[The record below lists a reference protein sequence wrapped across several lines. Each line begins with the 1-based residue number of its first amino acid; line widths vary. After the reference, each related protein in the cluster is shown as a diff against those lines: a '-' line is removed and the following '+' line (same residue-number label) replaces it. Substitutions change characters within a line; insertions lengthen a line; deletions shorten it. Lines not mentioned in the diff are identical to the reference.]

1 MSAQPHLVRQ
11 AGSGFDEATQK
22 YDNRPNM
29 NRVMRL
35 GALRAACVPLFWMM
49 CLPEGRAAGAPIG
62 LALRTRDNE
71 SGRILTT
78 NEALDPTKTGIV
90 VIDMWNTNDCMT
102 NAQRAAALVPRMN
115 KALECARRLGMSII
129 WAPTDVASQY
139 VGTPQRERAIALVR
153 YPLPHIRNFSCPFSA
168 PTVRPD
174 KCMCGPG
181 IACHV
186 HYGWDAM
193 DPGLVIADGD
203 WIAGDPEELYS
214 IYKQRGLTR
223 LIYMGINTN
232 LCVMNKPEGIA
243 PMTAAG
249 LKCILA
255 RDLTDAET
263 SYDPDRA
270 FTPDTGTEK
279 DIADVERSGIPT
291 INMAEEMRKAG
302 AWNDRWVVEMVR
314 VTPWGTKAWPYEFTD
329 SVKVTL
335 STPQQK
341 GAAIHFTV
349 DGSEP
354 GLKSPLYT
362 RPLEVTKTTK
372 LHAAAFE
379 NGRRVT
385 LISEG
390 YFAHLGTLPPKP
402 DVYLDQH
409 ESVIPARPDWRW
421 APKTNLA
428 FAGGPLSIRDSS
440 YGKGIGMRAPA
451 NLLYKIKPGYDRFV
465 ARAGV
470 DDEPFRER
478 ASARFLATYP
488 SVQFQVYIDGN
499 LASES
504 PVMRLGQEPWRFDV
518 RIPERSQLINLVVT
532 DAGSR
537 SPLDLADW
545 VDAGFISDKTR
556 TREIS
561 AGKEK

>member
-1 MSAQPHLVRQ
+1 MMHH
-11 AGSGFDEATQK
+11 T
-22 YDNRPNM
+22 
-29 NRVMRL
+29 
-35 GALRAACVPLFWMM
+35 ALKTACVPLLWMIFLTM
-49 CLPEGRAAGAPIG
+49 AGAAGPPLG
-62 LALRTRDNE
+62 LTLQTRDRE
-71 SGRILTT
+71 SGRILAR
-78 NEALDPTKTGIV
+78 NESVDPSKIGIV
-90 VIDMWNTNDCMT
+90 IIDMWNTNDCMT
-102 NAQRAAALVPRMN
+102 NAQRAGALVPRMN
-115 KALECARRLGMSII
+115 KALQAARHLGMSII

-139 VGTPQRERAIALVR
+139 AGAPQRERAIALAR
-153 YPLPHIRNFSCPFSA
+153 YPLPHIRNFSCPFSV

-193 DPGLVIADGD
+193 DPNLTIASGD
-203 WIAGDPEELYS
+203 WIVGDPEELYS
-214 IYKQRGLTR
+214 IYKQQKLTR

-243 PMTAAG
+243 PMIAAG

-263 SYDPDRA
+263 SYDPDLGI
-270 FTPDTGTEK
+270 TPDTGTEK
-279 DIADVERSGIPT
+279 DIADVEQSGIPT

-302 AWNDRWVVEMVR
+302 AWNDRWIVEMVR
-314 VTPWGTKAWPYEFTD
+314 VTPWGTKAWPYEFTE

-341 GAAIHFTV
+341 AVKIHYTV

-354 GLKSPLYT
+354 GPASSLYT
-362 RPLEVTKTTK
+362 KPLELTKTTQ
-372 LHAAAFE
+372 LRATAFE

-385 LISEG
+385 LMSEG

-402 DVYLDQH
+402 DVYLDQL
-409 ESVIPARPDWRW
+409 EPVTPARPNWRW
-421 APKTNLA
+421 EAKANLA
-428 FAGGPLSIRDSS
+428 FTGGPLSIRDFT
-440 YGKGIGMRAPA
+440 YGKGVGMRAPA
-451 NLLYKIKPGYDRFV
+451 NLLYKIQPGYDRFV

-470 DDEPFRER
+470 DDDPFRER
-478 ASARFLATYP
+478 PNAQFLATYP

-499 LASES
+499 LAAES
-504 PVMRLGQEPWRFDV
+504 PVMRLGQEPWRFEV
-518 RIPERSQLINLVVT
+518 RIPEGSRLINLVVT

-545 VDAGFISDKTR
+545 VDAGFKPKSDGAQITSR
-556 TREIS
+556 GRES
-561 AGKEK
+561 DR